1 MYEKEKLMKYQ
12 VKVDGKV
19 FEVEVEKVGGGYQSL
34 TPASLTA
41 APVAA
46 PVAPQAAPAP
56 AAPVQAAAPAPAAP
70 APAPAAAP
78 AASGGSG
85 DVISPMP
92 GTVLRLNVNNGDTV
106 ASGDVILILEAMKME
121 NEIVAPCAGKVTLKV
136 TAGETVDTDAL
147 LAVVE

>member
-1 MYEKEKLMKYQ
+1 MKYQ

-56 AAPVQAAAPAPAAP
+56 AAPVQAP
-70 APAPAAAP
+70 AP
-78 AASGGSG
+78 AASGGAG

>member
-1 MYEKEKLMKYQ
+1 MKYQ

-19 FEVEVEKVGGGYQSL
+19 FEVEVEKVGGGYGSL
-34 TPASLTA
+34 TPGSLTA
-41 APVAA
+41 APAAA
-46 PVAPQAAPAP
+46 PVAPAAAPVAPAAPAP
-56 AAPVQAAAPAPAAP
+56 QQAAP

-78 AASGGSG
+78 AAGGAG
-85 DVISPMP
+85 DVVSPMP
-92 GTVLRLNVNNGDTV
+92 GTVLKLNVNNGDTV

>member
-1 MYEKEKLMKYQ
+1 MKYQ

-19 FEVEVEKVGGGYQSL
+19 FEVEVEKVGGGYGSL
-34 TPASLTA
+34 TPGSLTA
-41 APVAA
+41 APAAA
-46 PVAPQAAPAP
+46 PVAPAAPAAASVAPAAPAPQQAAPAP
-56 AAPVQAAAPAPAAP
+56 QQAAP

-78 AASGGSG
+78 AAGGAG
-85 DVISPMP
+85 DVVSPMP
-92 GTVLRLNVNNGDTV
+92 GTVLKLNVNNGDTV